1 MQAVIR
7 AIGSKSAPSAELDR
21 TPRHDRNRW
30 NMGVLQEFERRLE
43 GAVEGFFAR
52 AFRSGIQP
60 IELAKAVQRY
70 AEDHQHVTAEGVVV
84 PNVYRLTVGPKDH
97 DRLEGFGASLPRELA
112 EVLVS
117 TAAERDWI
125 LRGPAKVRIVVD
137 DAVKLGRFRITGRIE
152 VVEGPSAASS
162 AAPGAA
168 YSPAGRAP
176 GPARASE
183 PPRPVDAPAQPSPAP
198 SPPLTPA
205 ASAAGRGF
213 DHTQVVAAAPGAGL
227 HLVVRR
233 AQGSNGTSVPV
244 QGNRLTAGRLERC
257 DLTIQD
263 STVSREHAAFVRR
276 GERWWVVDLGST
288 NGTRVNGR
296 RAAEHP
302 LEPGDQVELGDAL
315 VEFVGG

>member
-1 MQAVIR
+1 
-7 AIGSKSAPSAELDR
+7 
-21 TPRHDRNRW
+21 
-30 NMGVLQEFERRLE
+30 MGVLQEFERRLE

-70 AEDHQHVTAEGVVV
+70 AEDHQHVTADGVVV

-117 TAAERDWI
+117 TAAERGWI
-125 LRGPAKVRIVVD
+125 LRGPAKARIVVD
-137 DAVKLGRFRITGRIE
+137 DAVRLGRFRIAGRIE
-152 VVEGPSAASS
+152 VVEGSSAPSTSSAQAAAAPAGS
-162 AAPGAA
+162 AAPG
-168 YSPAGRAP
+168 PAWAD
-176 GPARASE
+176 E
-183 PPRPVDAPAQPSPAP
+183 RPNPLDAPAPPSSIPSQPV
-198 SPPLTPA
+198 TPA
-205 ASAAGRGF
+205 ASSQARGF
-213 DHTQVVAAAPGAGL
+213 DHTQVVAATPGAGL

-233 AQGSNGTSVPV
+233 AQGSNGASVPV
-244 QGNRLTAGRLERC
+244 QGSRLTAGRLERC

-315 VEFVGG
+315 VEFAGA